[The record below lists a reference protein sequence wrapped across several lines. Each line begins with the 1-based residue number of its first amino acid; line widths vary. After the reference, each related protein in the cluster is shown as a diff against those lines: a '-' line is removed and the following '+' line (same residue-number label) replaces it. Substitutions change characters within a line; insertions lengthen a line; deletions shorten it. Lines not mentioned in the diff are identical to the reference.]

1 MAERSLFGTDG
12 VRGVA
17 GEVLTAS
24 LALQLGR
31 AATDELGAKRMLV
44 LRDTRRSGPMLE
56 AALAAGASSRG
67 ASVLLGGVLPT
78 PAAPLLSARH
88 GFDLAAVISAS
99 HNPYADNG
107 IKFFGPDGHKLDDAT
122 EASIEARIRADH
134 GLGAVHGD
142 VGRLIG
148 AGEDYL
154 RALAE
159 RFDGLDLSGLKVA
172 LDCAN
177 GATYKVAPE
186 IFRRLGADVT
196 PVAVVPDGENINADC
211 GSTHLEGLI
220 ALMKEGGHDVG
231 FAFDG
236 DGDRVLAVDR
246 SGGVVDGDEIIA
258 LIAKHLAGTGELG
271 GGVAV
276 TVMTNFGFHRAMSD
290 RGIDVEITGVGD
302 RYVLQALRDK
312 AWRLGGEQSGHI
324 IDLGFCPSGDGI
336 ASALLVLEAL
346 AGTDLTERDG
356 MRKMPQLLVNV
367 PVPDRDAALQDEGVL
382 AARDDVAQELA
393 GEGRILLRASG
404 TEQLVRVMVEA
415 PTTELAT
422 ALCERVASRVRALA

>member
-1 MAERSLFGTDG
+1 MAERQLFGTDG

-31 AATDELGAKRMLV
+31 AATAELGASSLLV

-56 AALAAGASSRG
+56 AALAAGAASSG

-78 PAAPLLSARH
+78 PAAPLLAVRH
-88 GFDLAAVISAS
+88 GIELAAVISAS

-107 IKFFGPDGHKLDDAT
+107 IKFFGPDGHKLDDET
-122 EASIEARIRADH
+122 EARIEARIRADNGQGAEH
-134 GLGAVHGD
+134 GSID
-142 VGRLIG
+142 RLIG

-154 RALAE
+154 RVLAE
-159 RFDGLDLSGLKVA
+159 RFEGLDLSGIKVA
-172 LDCAN
+172 LDCAA

-196 PVAVVPDGENINADC
+196 ATAVVPDGENINAGS
-211 GSTHLEGLI
+211 GSTHLGPLSE
-220 ALMKEGGHDVG
+220 LMKRGEHDIG

-246 SGGVVDGDEIIA
+246 TGAVVDGDEIIA
-258 LIAKHLAGTGELG
+258 LIARHLDRTGELG

-276 TVMTNFGFHRAMSD
+276 TVMTNFGFHRAMKEQ
-290 RGIDVEITGVGD
+290 GVEVEITGVGD
-302 RYVLQALRDK
+302 RYVLQALREK
-312 AWRLGGEQSGHI
+312 SWRLGGEQSGHI

-346 AGTDLTERDG
+346 AGADLTERDG

-367 PVPDRDAALQDEGVL
+367 PVPDRDAALQDEAVL
-382 AARDDVAQELA
+382 AERDVVAREL
-393 GEGRILLRASG
+393 GGDGRILLRASG

-415 PTTELAT
+415 PTVDLAT
-422 ALCERVASRVRALA
+422 TLCERVADRVRALA